1 MVPSVPN
8 SIAAL
13 MADFRR
19 GDSDAGARL
28 MDLFYPELKRMAA
41 NQMRGERQDHSW
53 QPTLLVNELYLEL
66 VKIRELRP
74 SETEYRDDKAAFLSL
89 AGLIMKRLLIRHARP
104 LAYKAQKLPIWEE
117 LASGAD
123 HGLLEVEDLLSRLA
137 AIKPAIRTVV
147 ELKVFEGKTADEIA
161 EQLGVATVT
170 VNRYWQFARQWLKTE
185 WSK

>member
-1 MVPSVPN
+1 
-8 SIAAL
+8 
-13 MADFRR
+13 
-19 GDSDAGARL
+19 
-28 MDLFYPELKRMAA
+28 
-41 NQMRGERQDHSW
+41 
-53 QPTLLVNELYLEL
+53 
-66 VKIRELRP
+66 
-74 SETEYRDDKAAFLSL
+74 
-89 AGLIMKRLLIRHARP
+89 
-104 LAYKAQKLPIWEE
+104 

>member
-1 MVPSVPN
+1 M
-8 SIAAL
+8 
-13 MADFRR
+13 
-19 GDSDAGARL
+19 
-28 MDLFYPELKRMAA
+28 
-41 NQMRGERQDHSW
+41 
-53 QPTLLVNELYLEL
+53 
-66 VKIRELRP
+66 
-74 SETEYRDDKAAFLSL
+74 
-89 AGLIMKRLLIRHARP
+89 
-104 LAYKAQKLPIWEE
+104 
-117 LASGAD
+117 ASGAD